1 MLMLIFTLLFVINV
15 ITFFVYAADKHK
27 EVCEQDR
34 ISKSLMMSLAV
45 LGGSYGAGMAMLL
58 FKSVNDVKKIRV
70 AVPICL
76 VILLSAVVVWKL
88 LAE

>member
-1 MLMLIFTLLFVINV
+1 MLIISFTLLFVINV

-34 ISKSLMMSLAV
+34 VSQPLMMTLAV

-58 FKSVNDVKKIRV
+58 FKSVNEIKKFRV

-76 VILLSAVVVWKL
+76 VVLLSAIVVWKL
-88 LAE
+88 FAK